1 MSGLRAQRLAA
12 RRAERRRAA
21 RRSVMVAAASVVV
34 AVGTATGL
42 LSALDSGGGS
52 GGGGGAD
59 EARPAVT
66 SSPLLAPPPA
76 VSSAPPTPS
85 ASKSPSPS
93 ARTREARKPSRT
105 PSSLPSAPSASASSA
120 SSFSFSSSPTTRE
133 PEPETK
139 RAPVPVSPRLYRNPD
154 SNVLDWVRAH
164 RDDPRRPVIEAAIA
178 DRPAAVWFADFSPW
192 TIAARVRA
200 VTARAAGA
208 GRVPVLVPY
217 AVPDRDCGGA
227 SQGGAPGL
235 GAYDGWIDAFAAGLG
250 SDEVIVIL
258 EPDSVALS
266 ACLSPGQ
273 RTARFASLA
282 RAGRVLKAA
291 NPHARVYYDA
301 GHSGW
306 NDPAKQA
313 SLLRRAG
320 AASAASS
327 DGVFSNVSNFHRTD
341 DEIAYD
347 RQVLDAL
354 GGPAGLGAVIDTSR
368 NGNGAPADGE
378 WCDPAGRK
386 LGRAPTTNTGQARID
401 AYLWVKLPGE
411 SDGCKG
417 TPGTFTASYAYDLAR

>member
-1 MSGLRAQRLAA
+1 
-12 RRAERRRAA
+12 
-21 RRSVMVAAASVVV
+21 MVAAASVVV

-42 LSALDSGGGS
+42 LSALDT
-52 GGGGGAD
+52 GGGGAD
-59 EARPAVT
+59 EARPEAT
-66 SSPLLAPPPA
+66 SSPLLAPLPA
-76 VSSAPPTPS
+76 VTSAPPTPS

-93 ARTREARKPSRT
+93 ARTTKARKPSRT
-105 PSSLPSAPSASASSA
+105 PSPAAPD
-120 SSFSFSSSPTTRE
+120 
-133 PEPETK
+133 PEPEAK
-139 RAPVPVSPRLYRNPD
+139 QAPAQASARLYRYPD
-154 SNVLDWVRAH
+154 SQVLDWVGAH
-164 RDDPRRPVIEAAIA
+164 RDDPRRPVIEAEIA
-178 DRPAAVWFADFSPW
+178 DRPAAVWFADFSPS

-200 VTARAAGA
+200 VTAGAAVA

-227 SQGGAPGL
+227 SQGGAPDL
-235 GAYDGWIDAFAAGLG
+235 DAYDDWIDAFAAGLG
-250 SDEVIVIL
+250 SDEVIVVL

-266 ACLSPGQ
+266 DCLSTAR
-273 RTARFASLA
+273 RTDRFASLA

-291 NPHARVYYDA
+291 DPNARVYYDA

-306 NDPAKQA
+306 NAPAKQA
-313 SLLRRAG
+313 ALLRQAG

-341 DEIAYD
+341 DEISYD

-378 WCDPAGRK
+378 WCDPDGRK
-386 LGRAPTTNTGQARID
+386 LGRAPTTNTGEARID